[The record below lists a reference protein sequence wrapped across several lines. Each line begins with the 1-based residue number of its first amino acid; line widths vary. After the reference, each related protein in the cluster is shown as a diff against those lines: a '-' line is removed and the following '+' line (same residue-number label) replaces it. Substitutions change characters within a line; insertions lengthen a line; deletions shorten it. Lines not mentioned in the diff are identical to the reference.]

1 MNIPRKILVFVL
13 VILALHLQVMAQQP
27 GVHHFN
33 CFTVIA
39 GRNATSDGSVLFAH
53 NEDDYGT
60 RIVNWFK
67 VEHKF
72 HDTAMFVIINSS
84 GATIRQVAEANAYL
98 WLDMP
103 EMEFSDT
110 YMNEYGV
117 VIASDQCDSREDN
130 PELTEGGIGYWLR
143 RIMAERARSAREG
156 VIIGGE
162 LIERF
167 GYTGSGRSYFIA
179 DPDEAWIMNVVQG
192 KHWVAQRIPDD
203 RVAVVPNYY
212 TIHHVNLRDTAN
224 FLASPDLIGY
234 AMAKGWYDP
243 ARDGEFSFR
252 KAYSSPDKLIH
263 KSNISRR
270 WKGINALS
278 LYEYKLED
286 EFPFAFLPKKKI
298 SPADL
303 MNLLRDHYEGTPLD
317 LTNGYKD
324 GNPHFTE
331 NDPICSPTTQY
342 GFVAQL
348 RNYLPVGM
356 GAVLWIA
363 PYRPC
368 VHPFTPW
375 YCGVTEIPESYRK
388 YPAYEA
394 LENHFNPPDDLY
406 TVTDSHAYW
415 YYHEHARQIDEAYG
429 ELSGKARKASE
440 AFEKKYIRKQVA
452 FEQEVLFEYKND
464 KAALKREVTGFT
476 QEAATDVLKLF
487 K

>member
-1 MNIPRKILVFVL
+1 MTLSVRKSICLLFVFCYVT
-13 VILALHLQVMAQQP
+13 VVAQQSDP
-27 GVHHFN
+27 HPFN

-39 GRNATSDGSVLFAH
+39 GRNATTDGSVLFAH

-60 RIVNWFK
+60 RIVNWYK
-67 VEHKF
+67 IEHQT
-72 HDTAMFVIINSS
+72 HDSAETVIINSR
-84 GATIRQVAEANAYL
+84 GAKISQAPETSAYV

-117 VIASDQCDSREDN
+117 VIASDQCDSREDD
-130 PELTEGGIGYWLR
+130 PEITDGGIGYWLR
-143 RIMAERARSAREG
+143 RIMAERARTAREG
-156 VIIGGE
+156 VIIAGE

-167 GYTGSGRSYFIA
+167 GYIGSGRSYFIA
-179 DPDEAWIMNVVQG
+179 DPNEAWIMNVVQG
-192 KHWVAQRIPDD
+192 KHWVAQRVPDD

-212 TIHHVNLRDTAN
+212 TIDHVNLKDTAN
-224 FLASPDLIGY
+224 FKACPDLIGY
-234 AMAKGWYDP
+234 ATIRGWYDP

-252 KAYSSPDKLIH
+252 KAYGSPDKLVH

-270 WKGINALS
+270 WKGINAVS

-286 EFPFAFLPKKKI
+286 EFPFACLPKKKI

-317 LTNGYKD
+317 LTHGYRD

-348 RNYLPVGM
+348 RNYLPAGM
-356 GAVLWIA
+356 GTVLWIA

-375 YCGVTEIPESYRK
+375 YCGLTEIPGPYMK
-388 YPAYEA
+388 YPADEA

-406 TVTDSHAYW
+406 TVNDTHAYW
-415 YYHEHARQIDEAYG
+415 YFHEHARKVDEAYG

-440 AFEKKYIRKQVA
+440 AFEKKLLRRQAA
-452 FEQEVLFEYKND
+452 FENEALFEYKND
-464 KAALKREVTGFT
+464 EAALKREVTDFT
-476 QEAATDVLKLF
+476 NQAATDVLKLF